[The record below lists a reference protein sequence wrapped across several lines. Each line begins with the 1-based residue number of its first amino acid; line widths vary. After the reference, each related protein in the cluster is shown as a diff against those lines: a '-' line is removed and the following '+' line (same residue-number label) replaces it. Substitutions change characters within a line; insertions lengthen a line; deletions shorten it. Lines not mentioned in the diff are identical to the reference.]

1 MGVQESG
8 LQGVLRDNGFR
19 GGEVPTGEAGTVE
32 LEGVGGARGS
42 TEFLVRANRPKKKR
56 PTLAA
61 LRALNRPSEHELEVA
76 PKVDSVRP
84 NPFVRTL
91 QSCILIIEKNTL
103 MVAIRVRPLN
113 EREVKAG
120 GEECVELHSATR
132 LTLKGTSEKSF
143 GFDCIFGNESSQQ
156 DIFDRTALPLLGKV
170 LLGYNGCLF
179 AYGQTASGKTYTM
192 QGVEQSEELMGIIPR
207 LCGRLFEEI
216 AARHSTKN
224 ITVYMSYME
233 IYNEHLS
240 DLLVKGATKEPTIKE
255 DSASGG
261 RGIFVEGV
269 SEVLVESPSTM
280 LKLIAEGAR
289 NRSVG
294 RTNMNEFSSRSHAV
308 VTLRVTTSDIVGTAA
323 SVQTSSKLH
332 LIDLAGSE
340 RQKSTGA
347 CGERLKEGAQI
358 NLSLSALGNVINA
371 LTEPGGKTK
380 RHIPYRDSKLTR
392 LLQDSLGGN
401 SYTVMICNCSPAAI
415 NSDETLCTLRFAE
428 RAKKVENVAFVNQ
441 DPMTAKITELSNE
454 TKYLKAQLS
463 RLQGHIARLEEHY
476 E

>member
-1 MGVQESG
+1 
-8 LQGVLRDNGFR
+8 
-19 GGEVPTGEAGTVE
+19 
-32 LEGVGGARGS
+32 
-42 TEFLVRANRPKKKR
+42 
-56 PTLAA
+56 
-61 LRALNRPSEHELEVA
+61 
-76 PKVDSVRP
+76 
-84 NPFVRTL
+84 
-91 QSCILIIEKNTL
+91 
-103 MVAIRVRPLN
+103 
-113 EREVKAG
+113 
-120 GEECVELHSATR
+120 
-132 LTLKGTSEKSF
+132 
-143 GFDCIFGNESSQQ
+143 
-156 DIFDRTALPLLGKV
+156 
-170 LLGYNGCLF
+170 
-179 AYGQTASGKTYTM
+179 
-192 QGVEQSEELMGIIPR
+192 
-207 LCGRLFEEI
+207 LFEEI

-240 DLLVKGATKEPTIKE
+240 DLLVKGETKEPTIKE
-255 DSASGG
+255 DTARGG
-261 RGIFVEGV
+261 RGIFVEGI
-269 SEVLVESPSTM
+269 SEVLVDSPAM
-280 LKLIAEGAR
+280 MQKLIAEGAR

-308 VTLRVTTSDIVGTAA
+308 VTLRVTTSDVVGTSC

-347 CGERLKEGAQI
+347 SGDRLKEGAQI

-371 LTEPGGKTK
+371 LTEPGGAMK

-415 NSDETLCTLRFAE
+415 NSEETLCTLRFAE

-441 DPMTAKITELSNE
+441 DPTAAKITELSNE
-454 TKYLKAQLS
+454 TKYLKAQLA